1 MSVEIKFEPDGR
13 SGLVA
18 EGTYLWDAAK
28 RLGVQLPAECKGR
41 GECDTCAVSVEQG
54 MDLLSSLTDAEREH
68 LSPERLAAGERLACQ
83 TKVERGG
90 ELVLRIV
97 PATERAVTSDEV
109 VKDMRKEF
117 QNLPLGRKFTTLVE
131 FEAATMFQT
140 LNAIIEVPF
149 FLGGKV
155 MDLMAWRGRA
165 LNERDRAARRP
176 TEHTP
181 PSEAGGAT
189 AAAPAEAPE
198 TAAE

>member
-1 MSVEIKFEPDGR
+1 MSVEIKFEPDGL

-28 RLGVQLPAECKGR
+28 RLGVRLPAECQGR

-54 MDLLSSLTDAEREH
+54 MELLSSLTDAERER
-68 LSPERLAAGERLACQ
+68 LSPERLAAGERLSCQ

-97 PATERAVTSDEV
+97 PATEREVTSDEK
-109 VKDMRKEF
+109 VKDLRKEF
-117 QNLPLGRKFTTLVE
+117 RDLPLGRKLATLAE
-131 FEAATMFQT
+131 FEATTMFQT

-149 FLGGKV
+149 MLGGKV

-176 TEHTP
+176 AEHTQ
-181 PSEAGGAT
+181 PSEAGGAV
-189 AAAPAEAPE
+189 AAATEAPE
-198 TAAE
+198 TTAE